1 MTLAGHLGMTL
12 AQLGEMSAAEFDLW
26 AAFHQQYPIGQERAD
41 LHAGIVASTVANFS
55 GRQLR
60 EGESLAPADFMP
72 CGKREAT
79 EEVDPVTFF
88 QAM

>member
-1 MTLAGHLGMTL
+1 MTLS
-12 AQLGEMSAAEFDLW
+12 QLGEMSAAEFDLW

-55 GRQLR
+55 GKQLR
-60 EGESLAPADFMP
+60 DGESLAPADFMP
-72 CGKREAT
+72 GKKQT

-88 QAM
+88 QALT

>member
-1 MTLAGHLGMTL
+1 MTLS
-12 AQLGEMSAAEFDLW
+12 QLGEMSAREFDLW

-55 GRQLR
+55 GKQLR

-72 CGKREAT
+72 GGKQKEA

-88 QAM
+88 QALT